1 MNKTIVDE
9 LNTFLK
15 GNYMAIQA
23 YERYIKNIQD
33 KKVKQIFQTIQK
45 NHQNHAQLIKKR
57 ILELNGQPVESVG
70 VFGRMVNWMDHLKKE
85 TTELTHIIKDAQTGE
100 YRGIKKSKQ
109 VLENDLDEESL
120 TLVKCILE
128 QDEEHISM
136 LTSMLSSEKSS
147 K

>member
-15 GNYMAIQA
+15 GHYMAIQA
-23 YERYIKNIQD
+23 YERYIKHIQD

-109 VLENDLDEESL
+109 MLKNDLDEESL